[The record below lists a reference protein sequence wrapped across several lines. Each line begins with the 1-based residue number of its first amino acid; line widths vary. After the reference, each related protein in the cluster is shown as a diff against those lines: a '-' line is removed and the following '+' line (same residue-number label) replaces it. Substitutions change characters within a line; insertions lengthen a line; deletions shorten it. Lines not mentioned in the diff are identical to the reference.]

1 MSPSDYI
8 LIITHSDKPRHPTKQ
23 KNELLAYRSD
33 DNRTQKV
40 SQEIVFPSSVS
51 KAPSLVTLKVDLF
64 TPHIKILPKKKKL
77 KTLKSNLSIY
87 PKQGKSV
94 KLSNTEHNK

>member
-23 KNELLAYRSD
+23 LLAYRSD

-40 SQEIVFPSSVS
+40 GQETVFPSSVS
-51 KAPSLVTLKVDLF
+51 KAPYLVTLKVHLF
-64 TPHIKILPKKKKL
+64 TPHIEILPKEKKL

-94 KLSNTEHNK
+94 KLSNIEHNK